1 MTLTDTVPT
10 DTVPTDTFPTDT
22 VPPDAALSD
31 TASLSISAVAARTGL
46 TTSTLRY
53 YEQEGLLRDA
63 VDRSGSRHRR
73 YGESDVR
80 WVGFITKLRATG
92 MPIRDIRRYAEL
104 ARRGDDTTA
113 SRLELLVA
121 HRERVVAQLAEVQ
134 ASLDAIDFKIR
145 TYEEFTTR

>member
-1 MTLTDTVPT
+1 MTLTD
-10 DTVPTDTFPTDT
+10 
-22 VPPDAALSD
+22 S
-31 TASLSISAVAARTGL
+31 SLSISEVAAETGL

-73 YGESDVR
+73 YAESDVR
-80 WVGFITKLRATG
+80 WVGFVTKLRASG
-92 MPIRDIRRYAEL
+92 LPIRDIRRYAEL
-104 ARRGDDTTA
+104 ARAGDQTTGE
-113 SRLELLVA
+113 RLALLVE

-145 TYEEFTTR
+145 SYEEFTTR